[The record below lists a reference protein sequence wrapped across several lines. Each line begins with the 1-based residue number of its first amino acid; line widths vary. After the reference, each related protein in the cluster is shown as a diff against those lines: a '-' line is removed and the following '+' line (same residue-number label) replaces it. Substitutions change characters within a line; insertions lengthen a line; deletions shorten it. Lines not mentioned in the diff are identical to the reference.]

1 MHVIGSQEHA
11 NRKSP
16 NTSPSVAAL
25 ETKQVKAHKSG
36 QSLQVSDQVDGERLD
51 AYKMPLLRCSFQI
64 NVKKAAGARG
74 RRIAWV
80 LSFVLVPQ
88 HSCVFNVSE
97 VST

>member
-11 NRKSP
+11 NHRSP
-16 NTSPSVAAL
+16 NTSPGVAAL
-25 ETKQVKAHKSG
+25 ETKQVKAHKSR
-36 QSLQVSDQVDGERLD
+36 QSLQVSDQVDRKCLD
-51 AYKMPLLRCSFQI
+51 AYKMPLLRRSFQI
-64 NVKKAAGARG
+64 NVKKSSGARG

-80 LSFVLVPQ
+80 LSFLLVPQ